1 MKKKIIGQY
10 KLYKSAVQSGFSLLE
25 MMIALI
31 IGLFLLFGLQT
42 IFSSDLQTY
51 IVQRGL
57 AQLQNNQIMAMN
69 YIGNTVQSAGY
80 APVYVPGTS
89 TLTTTPLGAQTLA
102 ASTGSPLA
110 AAFSPGQAL
119 FGGSLYGSDSIV
131 IRSQAAMN
139 CMGVISASIAV
150 STFTVNNGNL
160 QCSINPDPNGLSPQT
175 LVNGLQSMTLLYGVD
190 PAGTG
195 SATQYVTAANVAAWS
210 NVKSVK
216 VILNFVNPQN
226 PSGPALPFIRV
237 IGVMNQL

>member
-1 MKKKIIGQY
+1 MKKKIMGRY
-10 KLYKSAVQSGFSLLE
+10 KLYKSAFQSGFSLLE
-25 MMIALI
+25 MMIALT

-42 IFSSDLQTY
+42 IFSSELQTY
-51 IVQRGL
+51 ILQRGL

-69 YIGNTVQSAGY
+69 NIGNVVQSAGY
-80 APVYVPGTS
+80 APVAVP
-89 TLTTTPLGAQTLA
+89 LTTSPLGAQTLA
-102 ASTGSPLA
+102 ASTASPMA
-110 AAFSPGQAL
+110 IAFSSGQAL

-139 CMGVISASIAV
+139 CMGVTSASLAV

-195 SATQYVTAANVAAWS
+195 SATQYVTAANVTAWS

-216 VILNFVNPQN
+216 VTLNFVNPQN

>member
-1 MKKKIIGQY
+1 MIIGRKYY
-10 KLYKSAVQSGFSLLE
+10 KFALQGGFSLIE
-25 MMIALI
+25 MMIALT

-42 IFSSDLQTY
+42 IFSSNLQTF
-51 IVQRGL
+51 IVQKGV

-69 YIGNTVQSAGY
+69 NIGNVVQSAGY
-80 APVYVPGTS
+80 APVTVP
-89 TLTTTPLGAQTLA
+89 LTTTPLGAQTLV
-102 ASTGSPLA
+102 ASIASPLA

-131 IRSQAAMN
+131 IRSQSTMN
-139 CMGVISASIAV
+139 CMGVTSASLSV

-195 SATQYVTAANVAAWS
+195 SATQYVTAANVTAWS

-216 VILNFVNPQN
+216 VTLNFVNPQN
-226 PSGPALPFIRV
+226 LSGPTLPFIRV